1 MVGIEILTW
10 KGYRSSNKEPII
22 THKILKKKKK
32 KKTSVKNGNKNLFLK
47 FFF

>member
-22 THKILKKKKK
+22 THKIFKKKKK
-32 KKTSVKNGNKNLFLK
+32 KKIRLK
-47 FFF
+47 MEIKTYF